1 MLSQN
6 FREHFF
12 KIMGI
17 IGTRVKIFREQGNKD
32 PPWEGLKVVRNKN
45 GTFLLV
51 NLLEFFTLL
60 MLTI

>member
-17 IGTRVKIFREQGNKD
+17 MGTRVKIFREQGNKD
-32 PPWEGLKVVRNKN
+32 PPGRALAQD
-45 GTFLLV
+45 TL
-51 NLLEFFTLL
+51 FT
-60 MLTI
+60 